1 MAGGTGARRRSRR
14 RVTAA
19 GAIAVL
25 ALVVLPVAG
34 CGSGS
39 TTADPGSPAATDP
52 VPAPAPAPG
61 DDDLIVFV
69 QPSDLTRVASVQ
81 ASLLANPSVRGL
93 SYVSQAD
100 ALQEFTCM
108 FAAEPQVVAGVTADI
123 LPPSFRV
130 DAGTDPVAIANL
142 ANQARALPGV
152 KEVVSLAEGVGT
164 GGSGAPGSTQVSA
177 LDPACAQHGTR
188 LR

>member
-25 ALVVLPVAG
+25 ALVPLAG

-39 TTADPGSPAATDP
+39 TTAGTGAPGTTEPTA
-52 VPAPAPAPG
+52 VPARVPA

-69 QPSDLTRVASVQ
+69 QPADLARVASVQ

-130 DAGTDPVAIANL
+130 DVGTDPVAIANL

-152 KEVVSLAEGVGT
+152 KEVVSLADAGGT
-164 GGSGAPGSTQVSA
+164 SGSGAPGSTQVSA

>member
-1 MAGGTGARRRSRR
+1 
-14 RVTAA
+14 
-19 GAIAVL
+19 
-25 ALVVLPVAG
+25 
-34 CGSGS
+34 
-39 TTADPGSPAATDP
+39 
-52 VPAPAPAPG
+52 VPA

-69 QPSDLTRVASVQ
+69 QPADLARVASVQ
-81 ASLLANPSVRGL
+81 ASLLANPSVR
-93 SYVSQAD
+93 ACPTCPRPT
-100 ALQEFTCM
+100 LQEFTCM

-130 DAGTDPVAIANL
+130 DVGTDPVAIANL

-152 KEVVSLAEGVGT
+152 KEVVSLADAGGT
-164 GGSGAPGSTQVSA
+164 SGSGAPGSTQVSA